1 MDSFFFDLSKDG
13 FDYKKGEGTQI
24 NFRNTKMTFKVSG
37 LDCRDI
43 DTLCR

>member
-13 FDYKKGEGTQI
+13 FDYKKGEDQI

-37 LDCRDI
+37 LD
-43 DTLCR
+43 